1 MIILK
6 RLARFVLDLLVRATE
21 KTALGERFQDRVVT
35 RAMMKTSPV
44 RHGDLALEFAV
55 PSRLSRWRVATFST
69 KEPETLE
76 WIDAI
81 PKESVVWDIGANIGL
96 YSVYAAKQR
105 HCKVLAFEPS
115 VFNLEL
121 LARNISLNHVA
132 DRICIVPLAL
142 TKRMGPNQMHIS
154 TTDWGGAL
162 STFGNN
168 LGWDGQPIREV
179 FAFQTIGL
187 SISDCV
193 DALQFPMPDFIK
205 MDVDG
210 IEHIILEGGS
220 RILSNVRGILIEV
233 NDDFREQAEQCE
245 YYLRNAGLVLKEKR
259 QLAMSVKSASPH
271 ANTFNQIWT
280 RR

>member
-21 KTALGERFQDRVVT
+21 KTALGERFQDRMVT
-35 RAMMKTSPV
+35 RAMMKTSSV

-121 LARNISLNHVA
+121 LARNISLNDVA

-142 TKRMGPNQMHIS
+142 NKIMGPIRCIS
-154 TTDWGGAL
+154 ARPIGEGLYPRLEITWAGTGNP
-162 STFGNN
+162 FGKS
-168 LGWDGQPIREV
+168 LLFRR
-179 FAFQTIGL
+179 
-187 SISDCV
+187 SDY
-193 DALQFPMPDFIK
+193 P
-205 MDVDG
+205 
-210 IEHIILEGGS
+210 
-220 RILSNVRGILIEV
+220 
-233 NDDFREQAEQCE
+233 
-245 YYLRNAGLVLKEKR
+245 
-259 QLAMSVKSASPH
+259 SAI
-271 ANTFNQIWT
+271 A
-280 RR
+280 